1 MTRED
6 VKELIKAIMTY
17 YPNFLKEEEDVSEKV
32 DAWYFIFK
40 EDDADLIRMA
50 LASYVSNTSSS
61 FAPVPGALRNI
72 AYDLIH
78 SNDMDENEAW
88 QLIKKAY
95 MKGASEAS
103 NEFKKLP
110 LLIQKTIGTP
120 SYLRDLAYSCN
131 EYSEGQFKKM
141 FKATAEREKYLAM
154 LPSNIRAVI
163 EDTSRQLEQS
173 KQPKLE
179 GIEQMKGEH

>member
-1 MTRED
+1 MTREE
-6 VKELIKAIMTY
+6 VKEILRSISGFY
-17 YPNFLKEEEDVSEKV
+17 ENFKVDKTKV

-163 EDTSRQLEQS
+163 EDTSRQLEQN

-179 GIEQMKGEH
+179 GIEQMKGK